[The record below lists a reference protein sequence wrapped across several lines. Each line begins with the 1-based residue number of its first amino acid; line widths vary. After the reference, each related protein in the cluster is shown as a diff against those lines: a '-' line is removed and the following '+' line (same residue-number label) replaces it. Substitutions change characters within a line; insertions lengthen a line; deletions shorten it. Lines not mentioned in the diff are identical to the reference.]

1 MTETGNQGY
10 KDTMILNDMEEI
22 IDWIIQNK
30 EWVFSGIGVFVLGL
44 FLSKKNVRNS
54 LKAMFNIKSN
64 ITQINIEN
72 KDNEE
77 E

>member
-1 MTETGNQGY
+1 
-10 KDTMILNDMEEI
+10 MEDFV
-22 IDWIIQNK
+22 DWIIQNK

-44 FLSKKNVRNS
+44 FLSNKNVRNS

-72 KDNEE
+72 KDNEKE
-77 E
+77 

>member
-1 MTETGNQGY
+1 MNTNFTNLHGY
-10 KDTMILNDMEEI
+10 DPSRDMEEI

-30 EWVFSGIGVFVLGL
+30 EWIFSGIGVFILGL

-54 LKAMFNIKSN
+54 LKAMFNFKSN

-72 KDNEE
+72 KGNEE
-77 E
+77 K

>member
-1 MTETGNQGY
+1 M
-10 KDTMILNDMEEI
+10 KEI
-22 IDWIIQNK
+22 IDLIIQNM
-30 EWVFSGIGVFVLGL
+30 EWIFSGIGVFVLGL
-44 FLSKKNVRNS
+44 FVAKKNVRNY
-54 LKAMFNIKSN
+54 LKAMFNFKSN

>member
-1 MTETGNQGY
+1 
-10 KDTMILNDMEEI
+10 MEDI

-30 EWVFSGIGVFVLGL
+30 EWVFSGIGVFVFGL

-54 LKAMFNIKSN
+54 LKAMFNFKSN

-72 KDNEE
+72 KDNEKE
-77 E
+77 

>member
-1 MTETGNQGY
+1 
-10 KDTMILNDMEEI
+10 MEEI

-30 EWVFSGIGVFVLGL
+30 EWIFSGIGVFILGL

-54 LKAMFNIKSN
+54 LKAMFNFKSN

-72 KDNEE
+72 KGNEE
-77 E
+77 K